1 MLHNFN
7 LQIIPHEIT
16 CHYIMKIDII
26 KQIIFIFSLQQV
38 AQQSIASVAPMEA
51 SSSANFQRSKSL
63 GGYYKGRDLPQAP
76 PPPPPPHNSG
86 YPEGSYQVQMMQPAM
101 QHHMA
106 PGIFQHPGSMTP
118 VSFARWQHDV
128 VNGSYG
134 GNMGANNEFPNNRRH
149 NPLYDTPPVA
159 RRPNPSHLLGK

>member
-1 MLHNFN
+1 MV
-7 LQIIPHEIT
+7 
-16 CHYIMKIDII
+16 
-26 KQIIFIFSLQQV
+26 S
-38 AQQSIASVAPMEA
+38 AAPPEA

-76 PPPPPPHNSG
+76 LPPPPPHNSG

-106 PGIFQHPGSMTP
+106 TGIFQHPGSMTP

-134 GNMGANNEFPNNRRH
+134 GNMGTNNEFPNNRRH

-159 RRPNPSHLLGK
+159 RRPNPSHLLGKKIIFCTVFLVKCIDKLCYHF

>member
-1 MLHNFN
+1 
-7 LQIIPHEIT
+7 
-16 CHYIMKIDII
+16 
-26 KQIIFIFSLQQV
+26 
-38 AQQSIASVAPMEA
+38 
-51 SSSANFQRSKSL
+51 
-63 GGYYKGRDLPQAP
+63 
-76 PPPPPPHNSG
+76 
-86 YPEGSYQVQMMQPAM
+86 MMQPAM

-106 PGIFQHPGSMTP
+106 TGIFQHPGSMTP

-159 RRPNPSHLLGK
+159 RRPNPSHLLGKQINSCIIFLALVKYMFPL